1 MTRKSTPPSDDQPP
15 EPIPPW
21 AGPRMTPGGPMSPL
35 QEYYA
40 ERIAAY
46 EWRQLQR
53 RIQAHIDADKG
64 NDRSP

>member
-35 QEYYA
+35 QEYFA
-40 ERIAAY
+40 ERIAA

-53 RIQAHIDADKG
+53 RIQARIDADKG

>member
-1 MTRKSTPPSDDQPP
+1 MTNKPAHPDDIPP

-21 AGPRMTPGGPMSPL
+21 AGPRMLPGGPMSPL
-35 QEYYA
+35 QEYFA

-53 RIQAHIDADKG
+53 RIQARIEADNG